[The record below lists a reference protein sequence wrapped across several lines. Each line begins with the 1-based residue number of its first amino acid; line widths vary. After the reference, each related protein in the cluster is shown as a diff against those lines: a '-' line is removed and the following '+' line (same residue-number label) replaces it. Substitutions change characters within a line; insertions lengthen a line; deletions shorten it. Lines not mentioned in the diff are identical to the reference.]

1 MVAPLANQVGPLYG
15 PAKQATVALRGCS
28 SLKPP
33 SSQRLTRVLP
43 FISGPSFL
51 DFNRVPGYPAGGR
64 WLPTRPLRQYHPE
77 LLAPATIHIII
88 GMAAPVSTGIS
99 SGSNMVDRGTACESV
114 DISQSGRRLNDHSP
128 PPSPS
133 HSTACVSV
141 AFQPGQAHPATMTAR
156 APLLMS
162 SPALLATLP
171 RHFASD
177 PLQSLLFV
185 GACLASLSRKKS
197 PPLSSQNMVADK
209 GPRLTK
215 SKAADP
221 WPWPRARRA
230 HV

>member
-133 HSTACVSV
+133 HSSACVSV
-141 AFQPGQAHPATMTAR
+141 AFQPGQAHPATITALC
-156 APLLMS
+156 PLVDVIPS
-162 SPALLATLP
+162 FAGDPAETFRFRSATIVAFCRRVSRLA
-171 RHFASD
+171 
-177 PLQSLLFV
+177 V
-185 GACLASLSRKKS
+185 EKE
-197 PPLSSQNMVADK
+197 VA
-209 GPRLTK
+209 
-215 SKAADP
+215 AAFIP
-221 WPWPRARRA
+221 K
-230 HV
+230 HGG